1 MMTTSLPAKVLFALT
16 VIAFMFLSCSKH
28 SDNNLLPTPD
38 LPEKPQAGTP
48 PSEDNPEDTGHSSP
62 EIPSFLQI
70 TDGILTGV
78 TGEHEEITLP
88 AGVRQITEK
97 VFYGK
102 NIRKIVLNEELE
114 SIGTDAFAFSTLEEI
129 NFPSH
134 LKTIGKYAFYK
145 CEKLH
150 TADLERTEIEELPEG
165 VFGASGIQTLL
176 LPTRLTNI
184 GSQAFMGTLQ
194 LKTVKL
200 PGSVKKIGVEAFRES
215 GLTAVDL
222 HNNLSLI
229 ATRAFYY
236 CANLQEV
243 RTYGSVIS
251 HDPTAS
257 IQSYSFEGCTELT
270 AFAIPENIRRLGQGL
285 LVKNKN
291 VKSITIP
298 AQVNHIAFSAFDNTG
313 IEHVTVKP
321 VDPPTTELV
330 NQLAWYGFPRSI
342 KNMEVPQ
349 GTIERYRKA
358 PGWNEFIEKMQ

>member
-28 SDNNLLPTPD
+28 SDNSLLPTPD

-88 AGVRQITEK
+88 AGVRQIAEK

-129 NFPSH
+129 NFPS
-134 LKTIGKYAFYK
+134 
-145 CEKLH
+145 
-150 TADLERTEIEELPEG
+150 EG

-176 LPTRLTNI
+176 LPTRLTDI

-194 LKTVKL
+194 LKTVKF

-236 CANLQEV
+236 CPNLQEV

-298 AQVNHIAFSAFDNTG
+298 AQVNHIAFAAFDNTG

-349 GTIERYRKA
+349 GTIGRYRKA